1 MASANKPLI
10 PGTIVRVKG
19 GTYDGHGAK
28 VLKIDQGRGQVLVMI
43 EGKVRRLKMERVNH
57 GG

>member
-1 MASANKPLI
+1 M
-10 PGTIVRVKG
+10 PGQIVRVKG

-28 VLKIDQGRGQVLVMI
+28 VLKIDQGRGRVQVMI
-43 EGKVRRLKMERVNH
+43 EGKVRSLTIERVNH